1 MFFIFYSLW
10 PLFQLDPKDKCSS
23 FSRSAAALPH
33 PHPTVHAA
41 GYWGRERAVQRADSR
56 MGVRACV
63 LRDRNGELFKKNTIN
78 EKIFL
83 LCHFFLLCCHIWK
96 IFQIDFFVD
105 HFKIPHKHILTAAH
119 LCLLDKFKAS
129 PTACMAHPCFP
140 NFAHVQVKI
149 SELLFLFLFFY

>member
-1 MFFIFYSLW
+1 MKKYFCFVIFFYCAAIFEKY
-10 PLFQLDPKDKCSS
+10 
-23 FSRSAAALPH
+23 SRS
-33 PHPTVHAA
+33 
-41 GYWGRERAVQRADSR
+41 
-56 MGVRACV
+56 
-63 LRDRNGELFKKNTIN
+63 I
-78 EKIFL
+78 
-83 LCHFFLLCCHIWK
+83 
-96 IFQIDFFVD
+96 FFVD